1 MGRRTN
7 SADFKAKVALEAIRE
22 RRTVAELSSEYGLHP
37 TMVVRWKR
45 EAVEYLPKAFSV
57 RTDGNDRGKDDL
69 IETLYKQ
76 VGQLTMEL
84 EWIKKKSVLVKKS
97 EAGSN

>member
-1 MGRRTN
+1 MGRRMY

-22 RRTVAELSSEYGLHP
+22 MRTVAELSSEYGVHP

-45 EAVEYLPKAFSV
+45 EALEQLPNVFSR
-57 RTDGNDRGKDDL
+57 RTDGNNKEKDNL
-69 IETLYKQ
+69 IESLYRQ

-84 EWIKKKSVLVKKS
+84 EWIKKKSLLLK
-97 EAGSN
+97 